1 MSVGALTELRDFFAV
16 SDDRKARSREVAVTF
31 GDNLRRVRRRVGL
44 SQEELA
50 VRASLHRTEIGMLEN
65 GKRLARIDTLIQL
78 SGAMA
83 IDPTELIDGISW
95 TPGGVLGGSF
105 GFERGDP
112 QRRPQD

>member
-1 MSVGALTELRDFFAV
+1 MSELRDFPAV
-16 SDDRKARSREVAVTF
+16 TDDDGRKARSREVAVSF
-31 GDNLRRVRRRVGL
+31 GVNLRRVRRRVGL

-83 IDPTELIDGISW
+83 VDPTELIAGISW
-95 TPGGVLGGSF
+95 PPGGVLGGSF
-105 GFERGDP
+105 GFESGDP
-112 QRRPQD
+112 QRRRD

>member
-1 MSVGALTELRDFFAV
+1 LRDFAAV
-16 SDDRKARSREVAVTF
+16 PEDDDRKARSREVAASF
-31 GDNLRRVRRRVGL
+31 GQNLRRIRRRAGL
-44 SQEELA
+44 SQDELA

-83 IDPTELIDGISW
+83 IDPNELIAGISW

-105 GFERGDP
+105 GFESGTP
-112 QRRPQD
+112 QRRARD